1 MCRQKSGICTVV
13 FVVMYACKIMFACN
27 VGWLIFLGYITC
39 ELTIFPICLQF
50 GFFRRGPRHVIK
62 MQIHVWHTN
71 MVSLNRFWNM
81 LYLTFHG
88 FESLNSRE
96 IRLTPSSYDF
106 LWFIIHRNASAEILK
121 WFDGIMKVA
130 FSACASLVI
139 PTVFT
144 GLNGYWMERVLE
156 MKNSLLLFLIC
167 FFSLNR
173 PIYKVFVSLF

>member
-62 MQIHVWHTN
+62 MQIHVRHTN

-96 IRLTPSSYDF
+96 IRLTPSSYEF
-106 LWFIIHRNASAEILK
+106 LWKFVCQQISLYIGMPVPRCSHDLI
-121 WFDGIMKVA
+121 A
-130 FSACASLVI
+130 FWKSH
-139 PTVFT
+139 FRH
-144 GLNGYWMERVLE
+144 G
-156 MKNSLLLFLIC
+156 
-167 FFSLNR
+167 
-173 PIYKVFVSLF
+173 